1 MWWGW
6 PEDRRPEDAASPD
19 PLDLGSLDKQ
29 DSMAVFGVIKQV
41 SETGLELLDKLGV
54 VWALVDAFLL
64 EPILADAMLPLS
76 VAMTSSGLFG
86 ERVKMGEV
94 GRGEDVSGEGV
105 SGEGVSG
112 GEMGVGEGEMDPR
125 LD

>member
-1 MWWGW
+1 M
-6 PEDRRPEDAASPD
+6 
-19 PLDLGSLDKQ
+19 
-29 DSMAVFGVIKQV
+29 
-41 SETGLELLDKLGV
+41 
-54 VWALVDAFLL
+54 
-64 EPILADAMLPLS
+64 EPTLADVKLPPS

-86 ERVKMGEV
+86 ERGVMGEV
-94 GRGEDVSGEGV
+94 GRGEDV